1 MKAVIMSG
9 GLGTRFWPASR
20 SHKPKQF
27 LRIVGRKTLL
37 QQTFDRLLPL
47 LSRRDIF
54 FVCSPEYARIV
65 HRQIPDLEKNQ
76 LILEPASRNTAP
88 CIGLAA
94 HYLAKHFPDEVMA
107 VLPADHVIGDIDTFQ
122 RALEAAESLARKD
135 WLVTFGIEPTRP
147 ATGYGYIEIEND
159 LGFFSGFR
167 AFSVRRFAEKPDL
180 ETAREYVRGGQHYW
194 NSGMFVWRT
203 SSILE
208 EIAASQP
215 DLAAVLQ
222 EMNHSEEDPARANRL
237 FEGLSSLSIDYAVME
252 HSSRVA
258 VIPARLQWDDVGD
271 WRALMDHL
279 PGDREGNHSNTDLV
293 PLDTRNCLAYS
304 QEGKLVALLGVE
316 DLVVV
321 DTEDALLVCHRK
333 RTQEVKQILDIID
346 DKLR

>member
-1 MKAVIMSG
+1 MIWVSSQVFG
-9 GLGTRFWPASR
+9 P
-20 SHKPKQF
+20 
-27 LRIVGRKTLL
+27 
-37 QQTFDRLLPL
+37 
-47 LSRRDIF
+47 
-54 FVCSPEYARIV
+54 SPC
-65 HRQIPDLEKNQ
+65 D
-76 LILEPASRNTAP
+76 
-88 CIGLAA
+88 
-94 HYLAKHFPDEVMA
+94 
-107 VLPADHVIGDIDTFQ
+107 VLP
-122 RALEAAESLARKD
+122 
-135 WLVTFGIEPTRP
+135 
-147 ATGYGYIEIEND
+147 
-159 LGFFSGFR
+159 
-167 AFSVRRFAEKPDL
+167 EKPDL

-222 EMNHSEEDPARANRL
+222 EMNHSEENPARANRL

-321 DTEDALLVCHRK
+321 DTKDALLVCDRK

>member
-9 GLGTRFWPASR
+9 GHGTRFWPASR

-27 LRIVGRKTLL
+27 LRITGRKTLL
-37 QQTFDRLLPL
+37 QQTFDRLLPF

-65 HRQIPDLEKNQ
+65 HRQIPDLEENQ
-76 LILEPASRNTAP
+76 LILEPASKNTAP

-94 HYLAKHFPDEVMA
+94 HYLAKLFPDEVMA
-107 VLPADHVIGDIDTFQ
+107 VLPADHLIGDIGTFH
-122 RALEAAESLARKD
+122 RALEAAESLARKN

-147 ATGYGYIEIEND
+147 ATGYGYIEVEND
-159 LGFFSGFR
+159 LGFFSGFQ
-167 AFSVRRFAEKPDL
+167 AFAVRRFTEKPNL

-215 DLAAVLQ
+215 DLSKVLQ
-222 EMNHSEEDPARANRL
+222 EISEEDPPRANRL

-271 WRALMDHL
+271 WRALIDHL
-279 PGDREGNHSNTDLV
+279 PGDREGNHSNTDLA

-304 QEGKLVALLGVE
+304 QEGKLIALLGVE
-316 DLVVV
+316 NLVVV
-321 DTEDALLVCHRK
+321 DTEDALLVCDRE
-333 RTQEVKQILDIID
+333 RTQEVKILLDIID
-346 DKLR
+346 DRLL

>member
-9 GLGTRFWPASR
+9 GRGTRFWPASR
-20 SHKPKQF
+20 SKKPKQF
-27 LRIVGRKTLL
+27 LRITGRRTLL

-47 LSRRDIF
+47 LSRQDIF

-65 HRQIPDLEKNQ
+65 HRQIPDLADEQ

-94 HYLAKHFPDEVMA
+94 QYLARHFPDEVMV
-107 VLPADHVIGDIDTFQ
+107 VLPADHVIGDIDTFH
-122 RALEAAESLARKD
+122 RALEAAESLARKE

-147 ATGYGYIEIEND
+147 ATGYGYIEREND
-159 LGFFSGFR
+159 VGVFSDFQ
-167 AFSVRRFAEKPDL
+167 AYSVRRFTEKPDL
-180 ETAREYVRGGQHYW
+180 ETAREYVQGGQHYW

-215 DLAAVLQ
+215 DLSSVLRQ
-222 EMNHSEEDPARANRL
+222 INDSEKDPARANRL

-258 VIPARLQWDDVGD
+258 VIPVRLQWDDVGD
-271 WRALMDHL
+271 WRSLFDHL
-279 PGDREGNHSNTDLV
+279 PGDQAGNHGNTDLV
-293 PLDTRNCLAYS
+293 PVDARNCLAYS
-304 QEGKLVALLGVE
+304 REGKLIALLGVE

-321 DTEDALLVCHRK
+321 DTEDAVLVCHRN
-333 RTQEVKQILDIID
+333 RTQEVKQLLDIID
-346 DKLR
+346 DKLL

>member
-9 GLGTRFWPASR
+9 GRGTRFWPASR
-20 SHKPKQF
+20 SRKPKQF
-27 LRIVGRKTLL
+27 LPITDRKTLL

-65 HRQIPDLEKNQ
+65 HRQIPDLADEQ

-94 HYLAKHFPDEVMA
+94 QYLAEHFPDEVMA
-107 VLPADHVIGDIDTFQ
+107 VLPADHVIGDIDTFH

-135 WLVTFGIEPTRP
+135 WLVTFGLEPTRP
-147 ATGYGYIEIEND
+147 ATGYGYIEREND
-159 LGFFSGFR
+159 LGVFSDFQ
-167 AFSVRRFAEKPDL
+167 AYSVRRFTEKPDL
-180 ETAREYVRGGQHYW
+180 ETAREYVQGGQHYW

-208 EIAASQP
+208 AIAASQP
-215 DLAAVLQ
+215 DLSSVLQ
-222 EMNHSEEDPARANRL
+222 EVNHSKEDPARATRL

-252 HSSRVA
+252 HASRVA

-271 WRALMDHL
+271 WRSLFDHL
-279 PGDREGNHSNTDLV
+279 PGDQEGNHSNTDV
-293 PLDTRNCLAYS
+293 ATLDARNCLAYS
-304 QEGKLVALLGVE
+304 RDGKLVALLGVK

-321 DTEDALLVCHRK
+321 DTADALLVCDRK
-333 RTQEVKQILDIID
+333 RTQEVKQLLNIID
-346 DKLR
+346 DKLL